1 MKSIYLSCGSNLGAR
16 RRNIEAALAALTA
29 SGRVRVLKS
38 SSYYRTEPVEYRQQP
53 EFINSVV
60 EIATELEPQEL
71 LALTQQIEVAANS
84 AKPISKGP
92 RHVDLDI
99 LLWGDD
105 SIESRE
111 LQVPH
116 PAICGRRFVLVPLLE
131 IAPNLK
137 CARHRQPYHGCL
149 QAITDS
155 QQRVELL

>member
-1 MKSIYLSCGSNLGAR
+1 MNSIYLSCGSNLGER
-16 RRNIEAALAALTA
+16 RRNIEAALEALAA
-29 SGRVRVLKS
+29 SGQVRVLKS

-60 EIATELEPQEL
+60 ELDTELKPQEL
-71 LALTQQIEVAANS
+71 LALTQQIEAATNS
-84 AKPISKGP
+84 AKLIPKGP

-105 SIESRE
+105 SIESRD

-116 PAICGRRFVLVPLLE
+116 PAICERRFVLVPLLE
-131 IAPNLK
+131 IAPKLT
-137 CARHRQPYHGCL
+137 CSRHRQSYYECL
-149 QAITDS
+149 QAITDP